1 MKKKIDIITGGAGL
15 IGSTLIETIIKKN
28 KLICIDDL
36 SGIDDRYIKK
46 FYNEKNFFF
55 IKQNLSNKISSTNK
69 LIGILKKYEI
79 KNIWLLAA
87 NSDIQKGIKNKNVDF
102 KKTYLTTV
110 KIINFLLKKIKKK
123 TNIIFT
129 SSSAVYGD
137 KKILLKENDKNFYPI
152 SNYGKM
158 KLKSEFFL
166 KHLSDNLDC
175 KILIVRLPNVIGRN
189 LTHGVIFDLI
199 NKAFKN
205 NLKKIN
211 ILGNGYQKKPYA
223 IAEEVTKGLI
233 FFNNKI
239 KKKFTI
245 INFGLSDNGVTV
257 RYIANQI
264 KKKFNIKKLIYQKK
278 KIGWFGDVPKYK
290 MSNKKIKNYKFKF
303 KFNSKKAVN
312 FTIKNFKF

>member
-46 FYNEKNFFF
+46 FYNKKNFFF
-55 IKQNLSNKISSTNK
+55 IKQDLSKKISSNNK
-69 LIGILKKYEI
+69 LIKLLKKYQI
-79 KNIWLLAA
+79 KNLWLFAA
-87 NSDIQKGIKNKNVDF
+87 NSDIQKGIKNENVDF

-110 KIINFLLKKIKKK
+110 KTIDFFLKKIKKK

-137 KKILLKENDKNFYPI
+137 KKIMLKEDDKNYYPI

-166 KHLSDNLDC
+166 KNLSENKDC
-175 KILIVRLPNVIGRN
+175 KILIVRLPNVIGSN

-199 NKAFKN
+199 KKAFKN
-205 NLKKIN
+205 NFKKID
-211 ILGNGYQKKPYA
+211 ILGDGYQKKPYA
-223 IAEEVTKGLI
+223 IAEEVTKGLV
-233 FFNNKI
+233 FFNTKI
-239 KKKFTI
+239 KKKFTLL
-245 INFGLSDNGVTV
+245 NFGLNDNGITV

-264 KKKFNIKKLIYQKK
+264 KKKFNIKELIYQKK
-278 KIGWFGDVPKYK
+278 KIGWIGDVPKYK
-290 MSNKKIKNYKFKF
+290 MSNKKIKNYGFKF
-303 KFNSKKAVN
+303 KFNSKKAVD
-312 FTIKNFKF
+312 FTIKNFRF